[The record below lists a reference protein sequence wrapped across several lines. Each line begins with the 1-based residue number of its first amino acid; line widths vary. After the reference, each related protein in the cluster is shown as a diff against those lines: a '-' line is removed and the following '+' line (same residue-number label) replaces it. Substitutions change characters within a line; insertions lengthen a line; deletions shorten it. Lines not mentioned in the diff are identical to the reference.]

1 MCELCDCVIAF
12 VLALTRIPIFPPLPH
27 NNSFNDDATFN
38 ENVQFD
44 SDADCMPIYNST
56 SKQCNIR
63 NNYTFLE
70 EVVFENNTLFE
81 DEVKFHDIV
90 RFEKDGDVLLDKN
103 MNVRHH
109 STVKFLDESELI
121 MKDRS
126 IFKIEEDVDVDV
138 YAYAHF
144 YDDVKIDHELKV
156 YGHCYIDDDVHVA
169 GNVDIDGYLDVDH
182 EARFRSV
189 VKTYD
194 GIIAKKG
201 ITVETGKL
209 NVLVDGAHIYGD
221 VTMFNNAYVKG
232 TLYYD
237 LLTITGNAIVDGS
250 LTVNGGTSS
259 TTALRVN
266 GKAQITE
273 DVDVAKELRSGTL
286 AVGGNAVFNSDV
298 VVYGIVKAE
307 GLDGIIIPTDPA
319 VVDIDIIIQQFFLII
334 QDSILNVGGIN
345 IGTEPALTKT
355 AFLDDMK
362 SSSLEV
368 HDLKTLT
375 LVVEESATVNNE
387 PILTTSDAVPET
399 EIVAAS
405 TTTATTTTT
414 AQCGCSAD
422 EIIDAV
428 EGRETLRL
436 NNVVFDSA
444 QRWIDDA
451 TSPKSVALQDDL
463 DDLETKVTNLESG
476 TAGTTTATTTD
487 AGCTCTASDV
497 EGLGPYIE
505 DVVGNLGITGGGG
518 GCSCAVS
525 DITGGDFDSA
535 VLDVVGSMVDSAVDT
550 AVNGMSCACDCN
562 CNDSDLRG

>member
-1 MCELCDCVIAF
+1 
-12 VLALTRIPIFPPLPH
+12 
-27 NNSFNDDATFN
+27 
-38 ENVQFD
+38 
-44 SDADCMPIYNST
+44 MPIYNST

-121 MKDRS
+121 MKEHS

-138 YAYAHF
+138 YAYAYFH
-144 YDDVKIDHELKV
+144 DDVKIDHELKV
-156 YGHCYIDDDVHVA
+156 YGHCYIDDNVHVE
-169 GNVDIDGYLDVDH
+169 GNMDIDGYLDVDH

-189 VKTYD
+189 VKAYD
-194 GIIAKKG
+194 GIIAKNG
-201 ITVETGKL
+201 VTVETGKL

-221 VTMFNNAYVKG
+221 ITMFNNAYVKG

-237 LLTITGNAIVDGS
+237 LLKITGNAVVDGS

-259 TTALRVN
+259 SAALTVTGTAR
-266 GKAQITE
+266 ITE
-273 DVDVAKELRSGTL
+273 DVYVAREIRSGTL
-286 AVGGNAVFNSDV
+286 AVDGNAIFNSDIV
-298 VVYGIVKAE
+298 VNGIVKAE
-307 GLDGIIIPTDPA
+307 GFDGIIIPTDPA

-345 IGTEPALTKT
+345 IGTEPALTMT
-355 AFLDDMK
+355 SFLDDVK

-405 TTTATTTTT
+405 TTTTAATTTTT

-436 NNVVFDSA
+436 NNIVFDSA

-476 TAGTTTATTTD
+476 TGTTTATTTD
-487 AGCTCTASDV
+487 AGCTCTASEV
-497 EGLGPYIE
+497 EGLDQYIE
-505 DVVGNLGITGGGG
+505 DVVGDLGITASSGGGG

-525 DITGGDFDSA
+525 DIIGGDFDAA
-535 VLDVVGSMVDSAVDT
+535 VLDVVGSMVDSAVDS

-562 CNDSDLRG
+562 CNESELGG